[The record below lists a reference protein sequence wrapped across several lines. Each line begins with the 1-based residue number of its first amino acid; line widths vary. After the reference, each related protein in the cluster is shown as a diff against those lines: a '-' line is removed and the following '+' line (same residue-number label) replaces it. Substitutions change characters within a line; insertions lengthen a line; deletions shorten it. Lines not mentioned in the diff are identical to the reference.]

1 MDHGTFKKFVQTHK
15 NAVFSYAT
23 YLVRNRQD
31 AEDITQDV
39 FVKLWQNMDKIDKNK
54 TKAWI
59 MRVAHNLCIDQ
70 IRRNKSLRSGP
81 SEEGNQAVFVQ
92 NPGFHDADPEG
103 YMEFRE
109 MQKEILEA
117 LARLPEKTRCVL
129 LMHYFQDLKLD
140 TISDIMNENLNT
152 VKVTLHRGRKLLH
165 AELKS
170 RYPDRVGEA
179 QHAYRM

>member
-1 MDHGTFKKFVQTHK
+1 MDQGKFKNLLQTHK
-15 NAVFSYAT
+15 DAVFSYAT

-70 IRRNKSLRSGP
+70 IRRNKSLRTAASDQGDL
-81 SEEGNQAVFVQ
+81 AVQVQ
-92 NPGFHDADPEG
+92 NPGIHDADPEG

-117 LARLPEKTRCVL
+117 LARLPDKTRCIL

-140 TISDIMNENLNT
+140 TISDIMNENINT

-165 AELKS
+165 ETLKT